1 MSCKMSL
8 EEICSM
14 VESSVFDHKSAK
26 IDAKSLAVHLI
37 AFANADGGTLAIG
50 VEDDGEITGID
61 GYAENINELLRA
73 PFDFCKPSV
82 QVETERIPC
91 KNAKGLPDHIL
102 LIEVLQSND
111 IHANQADEVFF
122 RIGDKSKKLNFDE
135 RLQLMYSKGTR
146 YFEDAPVPDATM
158 DDIDLDFVREYTAK
172 LGYRKSA
179 QEYLLENK
187 EFIKE
192 KNGGQEVSAAAV
204 LLFGKNPKHFFPRA
218 RIRFIRYEGTEARVG
233 AAMNVIKDVS
243 FEGRI
248 LQVTEKALEF
258 VRSQIKERTYLGA
271 DARFVTE
278 SEYPEFA
285 WKELIVN
292 AVAHRLCKALHKRCY
307 AKLIVM
313 QSYCRIHWFYRKY
326 RKGLYSVMLLNGT
339 LPAHLVEIDEAAQK
353 RIECIVGH
361 YAEQEGITE
370 ELKAHDPMEW
380 VRRMNGIKA
389 QSEEIVLSELVYE

>member
-14 VESSVFDHKSAK
+14 VESSVFDRKSAK

-50 VEDDGEITGID
+50 VEDDGKITGID

-91 KNAKGLPDHIL
+91 N
-102 LIEVLQSND
+102 
-111 IHANQADEVFF
+111 
-122 RIGDKSKKLNFDE
+122 
-135 RLQLMYSKGTR
+135 
-146 YFEDAPVPDATM
+146 
-158 DDIDLDFVREYTAK
+158 
-172 LGYRKSA
+172 
-179 QEYLLENK
+179 
-187 EFIKE
+187 
-192 KNGGQEVSAAAV
+192 

-292 AVAHRLCKALHKRCY
+292 AVAHRDYSIKGTDIQIKMFDNRLTVERVRERCPELC
-307 AKLIVM
+307 
-313 QSYCRIHWFYRKY
+313 
-326 RKGLYSVMLLNGT
+326 G
-339 LPAHLVEIDEAAQK
+339 
-353 RIECIVGH
+353 
-361 YAEQEGITE
+361 
-370 ELKAHDPMEW
+370 
-380 VRRMNGIKA
+380 
-389 QSEEIVLSELVYE
+389 

>member
-1 MSCKMSL
+1 M
-8 EEICSM
+8 
-14 VESSVFDHKSAK
+14 
-26 IDAKSLAVHLI
+26 
-37 AFANADGGTLAIG
+37 
-50 VEDDGEITGID
+50 
-61 GYAENINELLRA
+61 
-73 PFDFCKPSV
+73 
-82 QVETERIPC
+82 
-91 KNAKGLPDHIL
+91 
-102 LIEVLQSND
+102 IEVLQSND
-111 IHANQADEVFF
+111 IHTNQADEVFF

>member
-1 MSCKMSL
+1 MSCKISL

-14 VESSVFDHKSAK
+14 VESSVFDRKSAK

-50 VEDDGEITGID
+50 VEDDGKITGID
-61 GYAENINELLRA
+61 GYAENINELLRV

-91 KNAKGLPDHIL
+91 KNAKGLSDHIL

-111 IHANQADEVFF
+111 IHTNQADEVFF

-218 RIRFIRYEGTEARVG
+218 RIRFIRYGGTEARVG

>member
-14 VESSVFDHKSAK
+14 VESSVFDRKSAK

-135 RLQLMYSKGTR
+135 RWTILTWILCENIRQNS
-146 YFEDAPVPDATM
+146 
-158 DDIDLDFVREYTAK
+158 DIGKVRRNICWRIK
-172 LGYRKSA
+172 SLSRKRMA
-179 QEYLLENK
+179 GKRL
-187 EFIKE
+187 
-192 KNGGQEVSAAAV
+192 AR
-204 LLFGKNPKHFFPRA
+204 LLFCSLEKIRSTFSHVHVFALFAMKEQKPESA
-218 RIRFIRYEGTEARVG
+218 R
-233 AAMNVIKDVS
+233 
-243 FEGRI
+243 
-248 LQVTEKALEF
+248 Q
-258 VRSQIKERTYLGA
+258 
-271 DARFVTE
+271 
-278 SEYPEFA
+278 
-285 WKELIVN
+285 
-292 AVAHRLCKALHKRCY
+292 
-307 AKLIVM
+307 
-313 QSYCRIHWFYRKY
+313 
-326 RKGLYSVMLLNGT
+326 
-339 LPAHLVEIDEAAQK
+339 
-353 RIECIVGH
+353 
-361 YAEQEGITE
+361 
-370 ELKAHDPMEW
+370 
-380 VRRMNGIKA
+380 
-389 QSEEIVLSELVYE
+389 